1 MSLVKQ
7 IKFGNTGIKI
17 SPIIVGCMSYGSSEW
32 EDWVKEDKEEVFAI
46 LKHCY
51 DRGLRT
57 FDTADVYSNGASE
70 RLLGEF
76 LRKYNIRRET
86 VVIMT
91 KIFCPVDDSFPE
103 GSNLLAP
110 TPEVA
115 LDMTNQQGLSRKH
128 IMAGVANSVKR
139 LGTYIDVLQIHRFD
153 PETPIK
159 ETMKALNDVIER
171 GDVRY
176 IGASSML
183 PTQFVEM
190 QACADK
196 HGWHQ
201 FVNMQSC
208 CNLLYREDERDLY
221 KYCKKHNIALTPWSP
236 NQRGI
241 LCRPYGKESERSTT
255 DQYIAFWNLKELEPH
270 EIEIINRVEE
280 LAKKKG
286 VSMTEISIAWHLFK
300 GYIPIVGMSSVK
312 RVDDNIKA
320 LDVKLTEEEVKY
332 LEEPYRPTNFLGI

>member
-7 IKFGNTGIKI
+7 VKFGNTGIKI
-17 SPIIVGCMSYGSSEW
+17 SPIIVGCMSYGSKRW
-32 EDWVKEDKEEVFAI
+32 MDWVKEDKEEIFAI

-57 FDTADVYSNGASE
+57 FDTADVYSNGESE
-70 RLLGEF
+70 KLLGEF
-76 LRKYNIRRET
+76 LKKYNIRRET

-91 KIFCPVDDSFPE
+91 KIFCPADDSIPDGVKFFGAAPE
-103 GSNLLAP
+103 A
-110 TPEVA
+110 A
-115 LDMTNQQGLSRKH
+115 LDLINQQGLSRKH
-128 IMAGVANSVKR
+128 IMAGVANSVRR
-139 LGTYIDVLQIHRFD
+139 LGTYIDVLQVHRFD
-153 PETPIK
+153 PDTPIE
-159 ETMKALNDVIER
+159 ETMRALNDVIER

-208 CNLLYREDERDLY
+208 YNLLYREDERDLNI
-221 KYCKKHNIALTPWSP
+221 YCKKHNIALTPWSP

-241 LCRPYGKESERSTT
+241 LCKPLNEQSVRSST
-255 DQYIAFWNLKELEPH
+255 DGLITQAGLLNLEPH
-270 EIEIINRVEE
+270 EAEIVNRVEK
-280 LAKKKG
+280 LAKKKS
-286 VSMTEISIAWHLFK
+286 VSMANVSTAWVMSK
-300 GYIPIVGMSSVK
+300 GAIPIIGMSSVK

-320 LDVKLTEEEVKY
+320 LDVQLTEEDIKY
-332 LEEPYRPTNFLGI
+332 LEEPYKPKNFFF

>member
-7 IKFGNTGIKI
+7 IKFGNTGMKI
-17 SPIIVGCMSYGSSEW
+17 APIIVGCMSYGSKKW
-32 EDWVKEDKEEVFAI
+32 ADWVEDDKEKVFAI

-57 FDTADVYSNGASE
+57 FDTADVYSNGLSE

-86 VVIMT
+86 VVILS
-91 KIFCPVDDSFPE
+91 KVNFPVDETLHTTLGGPLDSE
-103 GSNLLAP
+103 NDI
-110 TPEVA
+110 
-115 LDMTNQQGLSRKH
+115 LDLTNQQGLSRKH
-128 IMAGVANSVKR
+128 IMAAVANSVER

-153 PETPIK
+153 PDTPIE
-159 ETMKALNDVIER
+159 ETMRALNDVIER

-221 KYCKKHNIALTPWSP
+221 KYCKKHNIAITPWSP
-236 NQRGI
+236 NQAGI
-241 LCRPYGKESERSTT
+241 LCRPRGKESERSNT
-255 DQYIAFWNLKELEPH
+255 DLIIKAWSLNKLKPH
-270 EIEIINRVEE
+270 ETEIVNRVEE

-286 VSMTEISIAWHLFK
+286 VSMANISIAWHLFK
-300 GYIPIVGMSSVK
+300 GYTPIVGMSSVK

-332 LEEPYRPTNFLGI
+332 LEEPYQPTNFLGF